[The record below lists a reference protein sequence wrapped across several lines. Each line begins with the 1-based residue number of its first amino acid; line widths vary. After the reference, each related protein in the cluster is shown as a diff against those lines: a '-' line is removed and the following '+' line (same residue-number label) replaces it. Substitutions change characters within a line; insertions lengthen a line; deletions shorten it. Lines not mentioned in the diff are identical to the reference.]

1 MPDKVQH
8 GNWRDSLVEVDMKGL
23 DKAQDWN
30 NFEEPQD
37 VAKDHFRDAT
47 KKVDRGRRIAE
58 EAIRTINGERQDQY
72 GNPEDTFQL
81 IADLWSAYLG
91 NPAIQAEQVA
101 DMMILLKIAREAGGK
116 GKKDNMVDLIGY
128 AMLGASMRGY
138 DA

>member
-1 MPDKVQH
+1 MP
-8 GNWRDSLVEVDMKGL
+8 E
-23 DKAQDWN
+23 ADWN
-30 NFEEPQD
+30 NFEDEAIRPANEAE
-37 VAKDHFRDAT
+37 AKKPPFWPE
-47 KKVDRGRRIAE
+47 RGRMIAE
-58 EAIRTINGERQDQY
+58 EAIHTINGERQDQY

-101 DMMILLKIAREAGGK
+101 DMMVLLKIAREAGGK

-128 AMLGASMRGY
+128 AMIGARMRGY